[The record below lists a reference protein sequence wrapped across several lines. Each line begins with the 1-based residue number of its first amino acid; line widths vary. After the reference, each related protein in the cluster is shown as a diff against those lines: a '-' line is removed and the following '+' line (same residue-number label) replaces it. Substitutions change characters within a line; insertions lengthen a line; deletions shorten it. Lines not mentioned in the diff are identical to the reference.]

1 MNASNPSEY
10 CAANIAIKLVFVTN
24 EKTAIIRII
33 GVNRPNNV
41 NPETNKVLKK
51 NIMAIVAG
59 ITGLISPPA
68 FQNNAINED
77 KNNG

>member
-10 CAANIAIKLVFVTN
+10 CAANIDIKLVFMTN
-24 EKTAIIRII
+24 EKTVIMRII
-33 GVNRPNNV
+33 GVNRPKNV
-41 NPETNKVLKK
+41 NPEINKVLKK

-59 ITGLISPPA
+59 TTGLISPPA
-68 FQNNAINED
+68 FQNKAINDD